1 MRYCKEC
8 GARLEA
14 AQASCPYCGA
24 AAPARPEERVPEDA
38 LPVNARP
45 EERVPETALPE
56 EVPGGAGSPG
66 GTPEE
71 ARDAWEDEC
80 PVWETA
86 PDDLRTEEPPGARRA
101 EPKLPEGWR
110 PPEKRDWKA
119 AARRRGKSEPVLSVP
134 AYFGTLLLLFVPVA
148 GLIAAVIWAAGGTKR
163 ENRRNLARGFLL
175 CCLLAA
181 LTGVLVCCG
190 VGALLYRPY
199 WFFGY

>member
-66 GTPEE
+66 GPE
-71 ARDAWEDEC
+71 A
-80 PVWETA
+80 
-86 PDDLRTEEPPGARRA
+86 LIFNFQF
-101 EPKLPEGWR
+101 LI
-110 PPEKRDWKA
+110 
-119 AARRRGKSEPVLSVP
+119 
-134 AYFGTLLLLFVPVA
+134 FIIVA
-148 GLIAAVIWAAGGTKR
+148 
-163 ENRRNLARGFLL
+163 L
-175 CCLLAA
+175 C
-181 LTGVLVCCG
+181 G
-190 VGALLYRPY
+190 R
-199 WFFGY
+199 